1 LSLRLSLRL
10 FNLVFA
16 GILFLTGCSS
26 FSGPEPAGLSPAQIE
41 TLRLSGGDYALSGRI
56 LFKHPE
62 GKHSGELELQIS
74 SDSELKL
81 SIFTP
86 LVGSLI
92 YELRASSKKFLIL
105 NYQQKNFVLAENKQE
120 VRQTWLGMDLT
131 LTELKWLI
139 LGKLPET
146 TPDWQRKILPTGELQ
161 LRQGLTEIRIRY
173 DDSGQI
179 ASLRKSLDGLLEY
192 TAEIPLYQKHYTLPF
207 PRKISIEDY
216 SGNNKWLMVFSEIQ
230 TPAKALKPL
239 DFNTPPE
246 MLPLLSDQ

>member
-16 GILFLTGCSS
+16 GILFLSGCSS
-26 FSGPEPAGLSPAQIE
+26 FSSLEPAGLSPSQVE
-41 TLRLSGGDYALSGRI
+41 DLRLSKGDYSLSGRI

-62 GKHSGELELQIS
+62 GKYSGELALQIS
-74 SDSELKL
+74 SGSELKL

-105 NYQQKNFVLAENKQE
+105 NYQQKNFILTENIQE
-120 VRQTWLGMDLT
+120 VRQKWLGMDLT

-139 LGKLPET
+139 LGKLPEK
-146 TPDWQRKILPTGELQ
+146 TPKWQRNILPNGELQ
-161 LRQGLTEIRIRY
+161 LRQSTTEIRIRFN
-173 DDSGQI
+173 DSGQI
-179 ASLRKSLDGLLEY
+179 ESMRKSLKGMLEY
-192 TAEIPLYQKHYTLPF
+192 HAEIPLYRKHYNLPF

-216 SGNNKWLMVFSEIQ
+216 SENNKWLMVFSEIQ
-230 TPAKALKPL
+230 TPAETLKPL
-239 DFNTPPE
+239 DFIAPPE
-246 MLPLLSDQ
+246 MQPLLSD

>member
-1 LSLRLSLRL
+1 MSLRLYLRL
-10 FNLVFA
+10 FKLVFA
-16 GILFLTGCSS
+16 SILFFTGCSS
-26 FSGPEPAGLSPAQIE
+26 FSGPEPAGLPPSQVE
-41 TLRLSGGDYALSGRI
+41 NLRLSGGDYALYGRI

-62 GKHSGELELQIS
+62 GQHSGELALQIS

-139 LGKLPET
+139 LGKLPDK
-146 TPDWQRKILPTGELQ
+146 TPDWQRKILPNGELQ
-161 LRQGLTEIRIRY
+161 LRQRTTEILILFN
-173 DDSGQI
+173 DSGQI
-179 ASLRKSLDGLLEY
+179 ESMRKSLKGLLEY
-192 TAEIPLYQKHYTLPF
+192 HAEIPLYQKHYNLPF

-230 TPAKALKPL
+230 TPAETLKPL
-239 DFNTPPE
+239 DFIAPPE
-246 MLPLLSDQ
+246 MQSLLSE

>member
-1 LSLRLSLRL
+1 MRL
-10 FNLVFA
+10 FNLFFA
-16 GILFLTGCSS
+16 GILLLTGCSS
-26 FSGPEPAGLSPAQIE
+26 FSGLEPAGPSPSQVE
-41 TLRLSGGDYALSGRI
+41 DLRLSRGDYSLSGRI

-62 GKHSGELELQIS
+62 GKHSGELALQIS

-105 NYQQKNFVLAENKQE
+105 NYQHKNFVLAENKQE
-120 VRQTWLGMDLT
+120 VRQKWFGMDLT

-139 LGKLPET
+139 LGKLPDK
-146 TPDWQRKILPTGELQ
+146 TPNWQRKILPSGELQ
-161 LRQGLTEIRIRY
+161 LRQSTTEIRIRFN
-173 DDSGQI
+173 DSGQI
-179 ASLRKSLDGLLEY
+179 ESMRKSLKGLLEY
-192 TAEIPLYQKHYTLPF
+192 HAEIPLYQKHFNLPF

-230 TPAKALKPL
+230 TPAEALKPL
-239 DFNTPPE
+239 DLNAPPE
-246 MLPLLSDQ
+246 MQPLLSD

>member
-1 LSLRLSLRL
+1 MSLRLSLRL

-26 FSGPEPAGLSPAQIE
+26 FSGLEPAGLSPSQVE
-41 TLRLSGGDYALSGRI
+41 DLRLSRGDYSLSGRI
-56 LFKHPE
+56 LFKNPE
-62 GKHSGELELQIS
+62 GKHSGELALQIS

-139 LGKLPET
+139 LGKLPDK
-146 TPDWQRKILPTGELQ
+146 TPDWQRKILPNGELQ
-161 LRQGLTEIRIRY
+161 LRQRTTEILILFN
-173 DDSGQI
+173 DSGQI
-179 ASLRKSLDGLLEY
+179 ESMRKSLKGLLEY
-192 TAEIPLYQKHYTLPF
+192 HAEIPLYQKHYNLPF
-207 PRKISIEDY
+207 PRKISIEDN

-230 TPAKALKPL
+230 TPAETLKPL
-239 DFNTPPE
+239 DFIAPPE
-246 MLPLLSDQ
+246 MQPLLSE

>member
-1 LSLRLSLRL
+1 MSLRLSLRL

-26 FSGPEPAGLSPAQIE
+26 FFGLEPAGLSPSQVQD
-41 TLRLSGGDYALSGRI
+41 LLLVRGDYSLSGRI

-62 GKHSGELELQIS
+62 GKHSGELALQIS

-105 NYQQKNFVLAENKQE
+105 NYQHKNFILTENIQE
-120 VRQTWLGMDLT
+120 VRQKWFGMDLT

-139 LGKLPET
+139 LGKLPDK
-146 TPDWQRKILPTGELQ
+146 TPNWQREILPSGELQ
-161 LRQGLTEIRIRY
+161 LRKGTTEIRILFN
-173 DDSGQI
+173 DSGQI
-179 ASLRKSLDGLLEY
+179 ESMRKSLKGLLEY
-192 TAEIPLYQKHYTLPF
+192 HAKILLYQKHYNLPF

-230 TPAKALKPL
+230 PPAEALKKL
-239 DFNTPPE
+239 NFIAPPE
-246 MLPLLSDQ
+246 MQPLLSD

>member
-1 LSLRLSLRL
+1 MSLRLSLRL
-10 FNLVFA
+10 FNLFFA
-16 GILFLTGCSS
+16 SILFLTGCSS
-26 FSGPEPAGLSPAQIE
+26 FSDLEPALLPPSQVE
-41 TLRLSGGDYALSGRI
+41 DLRLSRGDYSLSGRI

-62 GKHSGELELQIS
+62 GKHSGELALQIS

-105 NYQQKNFVLAENKQE
+105 NYQHKNFILTENKQE
-120 VRQTWLGMDLT
+120 VRQKWFGMDLT

-139 LGKLPET
+139 LGKLPDK
-146 TPDWQRKILPTGELQ
+146 TPNWQRIILTTGELQ
-161 LRQGLTEIRIRY
+161 LRQSTTEIRILLN
-173 DDSGQI
+173 DSGQI
-179 ASLRKSLDGLLEY
+179 KSMRKSLTGLLEY
-192 TAEIPLYQKHYTLPF
+192 HAEVPLYQKHYNLPI

-230 TPAKALKPL
+230 TPAEALKPL
-239 DFNTPPE
+239 DFIAPPE
-246 MLPLLSDQ
+246 LQPLLSD

>member
-1 LSLRLSLRL
+1 MSLRLSLRL

-26 FSGPEPAGLSPAQIE
+26 FSGSEPAGLSPAQIE

-105 NYQQKNFVLAENKQE
+105 NYQQKNFVLAENIQE

-192 TAEIPLYQKHYTLPF
+192 TAEIPLYQKHYNLPF

-216 SGNNKWLMVFSEIQ
+216 SGDSKWLMVFSEIQ
-230 TPAKALKPL
+230 TPEKALKPL